1 MAAVKLPPLISIS
14 PFEWNES
21 SFELTSKLPSSI
33 TISEPAFRPF
43 VLSSSSVVWVFPPKP
58 GIFLSPEFCFVSAAP
73 PPAVILTFPLAAFKT
88 VAACMPSLPEVISI
102 FPVSIYTK
110 PLFAFSVLVERIPSP
125 PEDTV
130 IAASL
135 ILTQSL
141 PSSEQPVLLTVRFSP
156 HIIRSSFETA
166 PHL

>member
-14 PFEWNES
+14 PFEWKES

-33 TISEPAFRPF
+33 TISEPAFRPL

-58 GIFLSPEFCFVSAAP
+58 GIFLSPEFCFVSAA

-110 PLFAFSVLVERIPSP
+110 PLFVFSVLVERIPSP

-130 IAASL
+130 IAASF
-135 ILTQSL
+135 IFTQSL
-141 PSSEQPVLLTVRFSP
+141 PSSAQPVLLTVRFNP
-156 HIIRSSFETA
+156 QIIRSSFETA